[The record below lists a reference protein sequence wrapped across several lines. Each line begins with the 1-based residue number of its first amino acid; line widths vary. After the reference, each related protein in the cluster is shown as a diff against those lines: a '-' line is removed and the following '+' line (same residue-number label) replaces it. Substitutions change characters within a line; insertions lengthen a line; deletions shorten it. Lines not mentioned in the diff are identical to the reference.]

1 LLSLQLRIDN
11 RVSIRNRRM
20 ALQKLGPY
28 RLERVL
34 GQGGMGIVYAGV
46 DERTGTRAAVKV
58 LLGNLD
64 DRPNLRLRFEAEIE
78 SLKRLRHANIV
89 QLYAYGEEEGRLF
102 YAMEMVD
109 GRSLQDELKSGRI
122 FSVPETLRIGLQIAI
137 GLKLA
142 HDSGIIHRDIKPANL
157 LITRQGLVKLTDF
170 GIAKL
175 FGGSQVTADGGVVGT
190 VDYMS
195 PEQAEGKPVTHRSD
209 LYAVGGVLYALLA
222 RIPPF
227 GGRSVPQII
236 HALRFDSPPPLRLR
250 APRTPPDVEEL
261 IQKLL
266 AKEPAD
272 RVPTALVLAKRL
284 HELAK
289 RYPLAGSPPT
299 AMSTLPSPSPDP
311 NRSADPNPP
320 PGKAVQP
327 TDPQGRRD
335 QPADDSGEAT
345 QHEPPQLPAE
355 LTADERYASAD
366 VRESLSTVELTWES
380 ELNQLVPASDSLAPS
395 SDDGHSPLDPL
406 SSDPLSSDPLSS
418 DPLSSDLPSSD
429 PLSSDPLGLDPLS
442 SGPPSSPLITSA
454 DAARTAAP
462 REFGKPGAAAR
473 DATANPNAKGR
484 RAELPPTL
492 DSRPSNQPSSKQP
505 PSLLPPSVA
514 SPSGMAAA
522 TRASAQGDARLS
534 AASSRFTTVAEDERR
549 RQLEQQREAQQ
560 DRSHFVLKT
569 VSAVV
574 VVGLLAGGAA
584 YLSRPPSADSLY
596 DELRMAANSDDDGSL
611 AAVEPRIDLFLS
623 SHPNDPRAAEV
634 AGWKTKLDVAAEQRR
649 FDRRFRR
656 WDSAAAMG
664 PIERLYG
671 EAMQEAATR
680 PDRALDQLRSL
691 VNAYAAHPPDDA
703 SSQRSLKLAA
713 GQIERLE
720 QLVQRQRVDELRLA
734 QEQLRWADEQC
745 AVAPEKAEAV
755 YRGLA
760 GLYVGKPWASQLMEQ
775 LKQRQAPTTESAKA
789 KSSTEKG
796 AASED
801 KPTPSS
807 QPERIVP
814 PR

>member
-1 LLSLQLRIDN
+1 
-11 RVSIRNRRM
+11 M

-157 LITRQGLVKLTDF
+157 LITREGLVKLTDF

-175 FGGSQVTADGGVVGT
+175 FGASQVTADGGVVGT

-222 RIPPF
+222 RVPPF

-236 HALRFDSPPPLRLR
+236 HALRFDTPPPLHLR

-266 AKEPAD
+266 AKEPAE

-289 RYPLAGSPPT
+289 RYPLAGGPPT
-299 AMSTLPSPSPDP
+299 AMSAPPGPFPDP
-311 NRSADPNPP
+311 NRQADAKPP
-320 PGKAVQP
+320 PGTEAPQA
-327 TDPQGRRD
+327 DPKGRRD
-335 QPADDSGEAT
+335 RPAEDSSEAT
-345 QHEPPQLPAE
+345 QHEPPQQPAE
-355 LTADERYASAD
+355 LTADERYASAE

-380 ELNQLVPASDSLAPS
+380 QLNQLVPASDSLASPR
-395 SDDGHSPLDPL
+395 DDGNLPLDPL

-418 DPLSSDLPSSD
+418 DPPSSDPLGLD

-442 SGPPSSPLITSA
+442 SGPPSSPSITSA
-454 DAARTAAP
+454 EAARTSAP
-462 REFGKPGAAAR
+462 RERGKPGAAAR
-473 DATANPNAKGR
+473 DATANPNVKKSRGV
-484 RAELPPTL
+484 LPPTL
-492 DSRPSNQPSSKQP
+492 DSRPSNQPSSNQP
-505 PSLLPPSVA
+505 PPLLPPSVA
-514 SPSGMAAA
+514 PPSGMAAA

-569 VSAVV
+569 VSAIVV
-574 VVGLLAGGAA
+574 LGLLAGGAA

-596 DELRMAANSDDDGSL
+596 DELRLAASVDDDGSL

-623 SHPNDPRAAEV
+623 IHPTDPRAAEV

-671 EAMQEAATR
+671 EAMQEAAAR

-713 GQIERLE
+713 GQLERLE
-720 QLVQRQRVDELRLA
+720 LIVQRQRVDELKLA
-734 QEQLRWADEQC
+734 QEQLRWADEQR
-745 AVAPEKAEAV
+745 AEAPEKAEAV

-760 GLYVGKPWASQLMEQ
+760 GLYAAKPWASQLMEQ
-775 LKQRQAPTTESAKA
+775 LKQRREPATPTAEAPRDGSV
-789 KSSTEKG
+789 
-796 AASED
+796 
-801 KPTPSS
+801 PLPPVPSS
-807 QPERIVP
+807 PGSREAPAVRSP
-814 PR
+814 